1 MLIWHCLLINK
12 NGKNLHQRIWIF
24 SIHKKS
30 IQQIWEKI
38 LYTATKTGLD
48 TAQTDS
54 KKVVYKT
61 VDAEGELI
69 GKNWICWENCET
81 KKKKDK
87 MLNQVRQVL

>member
-1 MLIWHCLLINK
+1 MD
-12 NGKNLHQRIWIF
+12 F
-24 SIHKKS
+24 FYS
-30 IQQIWEKI
+30 QIWEKI

-48 TAQTDS
+48 TAQTVS